1 MNNQKYNP
9 RKRQK
14 RQNRQRQKRQF
25 KRLISSLKSYLSI
38 IIAFIVTVSIA
49 IFMQVNSIHKL
60 SNVNDAPQQ
69 NSALEKVEKDNS
81 SQPNKLPNILPPS
94 PSQIPNPH
102 PEFSRSQPQLPSLLT
117 YNVKE
122 SHPFYFN
129 SKLQLIVDKIVSL
142 AKSRKLPIDKLS
154 ISLINLNSPTC
165 CDYAGYQD
173 QELRYPASIV
183 KLFWLVMLY
192 QQYYDRGLTPKE
204 IPLEKQKIIAKAI
217 EDSDNEAAS
226 QILDQITKTES
237 SLKPL
242 PSEQLY
248 QWINQRYLVNEFYQR
263 AGYPYLNI
271 SQKTFPISNDI
282 TEPIGPDQQIRQIQ
296 GKDLPPTRNFLS
308 TYAVARLLGEI
319 AQEQT
324 ISPEYSQEIKQ
335 LLKRDLNPSKWQ
347 RKPFNPIAGFLGESL
362 PRKTEFWAKM
372 GWTFNNRND
381 AAIISSP
388 NREINYIL
396 VIFGDDAAYYQDK
409 RFFPLLSKQ
418 VFETS
423 FLRTDSL

>member
-1 MNNQKYNP
+1 VYNVATTP
-9 RKRQK
+9 NFQPSHR
-14 RQNRQRQKRQF
+14 
-25 KRLISSLKSYLSI
+25 LKSIVQELLSLASNKGMSQEALSI
-38 IIAFIVTVSIA
+38 TLID
-49 IFMQVNSIHKL
+49 VNSGEF
-60 SNVNDAPQQ
+60 AEYQQ
-69 NSALEKVEKDNS
+69 EK
-81 SQPNKLPNILPPS
+81 
-94 PSQIPNPH
+94 
-102 PEFSRSQPQLPSLLT
+102 
-117 YNVKE
+117 
-122 SHPFYFN
+122 
-129 SKLQLIVDKIVSL
+129 
-142 AKSRKLPIDKLS
+142 
-154 ISLINLNSPTC
+154 
-165 CDYAGYQD
+165 
-173 QELRYPASIV
+173 LRYPASV
-183 KLFWLVMLY
+183 AKLFWMVILYSKLQKGMLPDE
-192 QQYYDRGLTPKE
+192 QAFTKD
-204 IPLEKQKIIAKAI
+204 LEKMVVR
-217 EDSDNEAAS
+217 SDNEATS
-226 QILDQITKTES
+226 HIIDQITDTTS
-237 SLKPL
+237 GSPLKG
-242 PSEQLY
+242 EAFQLWLNKRY
-248 QWINQRYLVNEFYQR
+248 QMNSFFEEADYGTLD
-263 AGYPYLNI
+263 I

-296 GKDLPPTRNFLS
+296 GKDLPPIRNFLS

-423 FLRTDSL
+423 SLRTDSL